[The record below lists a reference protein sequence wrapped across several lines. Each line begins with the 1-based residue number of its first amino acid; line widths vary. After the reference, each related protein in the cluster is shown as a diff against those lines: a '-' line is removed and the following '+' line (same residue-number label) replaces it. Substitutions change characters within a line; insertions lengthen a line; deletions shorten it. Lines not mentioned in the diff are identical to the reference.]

1 MPHEREVA
9 MQGKLKIGELAKRTG
24 FSTKAIRYY
33 ELVGLL
39 EEPAR
44 SESGYRLY
52 AESDAE
58 RLDFIEKAKRLGFS
72 LEEIRDI
79 LLLSEQQERPCVHVL
94 ALIDQKLER
103 VDDVLRDLRTF
114 RRELAKL
121 RKESAEQIER
131 LPADASVCGIVVT
144 RPISIPASM
153 SSSLLGN
160 DASNWLMLAAAAS
173 SRPPTKSWN
182 IAIMTRRLVCG
193 NRVCAVAS
201 QRSVL
206 PSSPRKISE
215 YETW

>member
-1 MPHEREVA
+1 

-39 EEPAR
+39 EKPAR

-131 LPADASVCGIVVT
+131 LPPDAAVCGIVERGVHT
-144 RPISIPASM
+144 KGEAA
-153 SSSLLGN
+153 L
-160 DASNWLMLAAAAS
+160 AWLEFRQPS
-173 SRPPTKSWN
+173 KH
-182 IAIMTRRLVCG
+182 G
-193 NRVCAVAS
+193 
-201 QRSVL
+201 RS
-206 PSSPRKISE
+206 KQN
-215 YETW
+215 

>member
-1 MPHEREVA
+1 

-39 EEPAR
+39 DEPAR

-52 AESDAE
+52 AESEAE
-58 RLDFIEKAKRLGFS
+58 RLNFIEKAKRLGFS

-94 ALIDQKLER
+94 ALIDQKLAR
-103 VDDVLRDLRTF
+103 VDEVLRDLRTF

-131 LPADASVCGIVVT
+131 LPADAAVCGIVERGVHT
-144 RPISIPASM
+144 RGEAA
-153 SSSLLGN
+153 L
-160 DASNWLMLAAAAS
+160 AWLEFRKPDRR
-173 SRPPTKSWN
+173 SRREKS
-182 IAIMTRRLVCG
+182 
-193 NRVCAVAS
+193 
-201 QRSVL
+201 
-206 PSSPRKISE
+206 
-215 YETW
+215 